1 MIAHR
6 LARALLVPLLLLTAA
21 CATLPGSTVSKD
33 VAPLAADQEIPD
45 PQLLDVT
52 IVSFDPGE
60 LPKDEDERRG
70 LSEDIRAAEAPFL
83 AVHLKDTLQKSGYW
97 GTVWVVPEA
106 APGAELLVTGRVVAS
121 DGESLALHITATDAR
136 GNTWLDKTYSERATK
151 DEQAAVK
158 MGDTDAFQDLFNT
171 IANDLV
177 SHRAALAP
185 REFTI
190 IREVAE
196 MRYAADLAPESF
208 GRYISVKDEKHYTLE
223 GLPAANDPM
232 LHRARA
238 IRAREDMLKDTLT
251 GYYDNF
257 YLQLWDPY
265 QNWRSYRADEL
276 RTMKKIKKEALTRQI
291 LGALAVIGGVAAGF
305 DRNTSAAT
313 DTLRAVAVIGGV
325 QAIASGFAKRKE
337 AEINKAAL
345 EELGQSFS
353 AEAHPLVVEVNGETV
368 RLTGTAK
375 EQYATWRRMLHDL
388 HVLEEGAEAD
398 LPIIVGLDEQGAA
411 TNPAATTNS
420 EEGHGQ

>member
-1 MIAHR
+1 MTARR
-6 LARALLVPLLLLTAA
+6 LALALILPFLLLTAA
-21 CATLPGSTVSKD
+21 CATLPGTTVSRD
-33 VAPLAADQEIPD
+33 VAPLAADREIPD

-60 LPKDEDERRG
+60 LPKDEDKRRG
-70 LSEDIRAAEAPFL
+70 LSEDIRAAEAAFL

-97 GTVWVVPEA
+97 GSVWVVPEA
-106 APGAELLVTGRVVAS
+106 APGAELLVSGRVVVS

-136 GNTWLDKTYSERATK
+136 GRTWLDKTYSETATK

-158 MGDTDAFQDLFNT
+158 MGDTDTFQDLFNS
-171 IANDLV
+171 IANDLAT
-177 SHRAALAP
+177 HRDALTP
-185 REFTI
+185 RDFTT

-196 MRYAADLAPESF
+196 MRYDKDLAPEVF
-208 GRYISVKDEKHYTLE
+208 GRYLGVKDKDHYVLE
-223 GLPAANDPM
+223 GLPAASDPM

-257 YLQLWDPY
+257 YLQLWEPY
-265 QNWRSYRADEL
+265 QNWRTYRSDEL
-276 RTMKKIKKEALTRQI
+276 RTMKKVQKDALTRQI

-305 DRNTSAAT
+305 DRNSSAAT

-337 AEINKAAL
+337 AEINKAAI

-375 EQYATWRRMLHDL
+375 EQYSKWRRMLHDL
-388 HVLEEGAEAD
+388 HVLEEGAEAG
-398 LPIIVGLDEQGAA
+398 LPVIVGLDGQNAA
-411 TNPAATTNS
+411 TGPAAGTNR
-420 EEGHGQ
+420 EEDHDE